1 MKTDPAWQYRIL
13 IDAKPCLTVPD
24 DIKKAMVDIVNGLQK
39 KLLKKSSAF
48 DIESDNNVEAD
59 HEVAADSSG
68 KRKSLRE
75 IPRKDMFKRGIT
87 TLTQTTIN
95 GV

>member
-1 MKTDPAWQYRIL
+1 MISRKLWWIL
-13 IDAKPCLTVPD
+13 CTAYK
-24 DIKKAMVDIVNGLQK
+24 K

-48 DIESDNNVEAD
+48 DIESDKNVEAD
-59 HEVAADSSG
+59 HKVAADSSG

-75 IPRKDMFKRGIT
+75 IPHKDMFKRGVT

-95 GV
+95 GIYQCPYMCLPSNSSYRHR